1 MVAVSV
7 DPRIEVGLARLCFAV
22 GQLGLAVVV
31 APRGRLVVGA
41 AVDGLA
47 LGEAVLQQF
56 ALVAAVLVR
65 CEVGVGVALVHCELV
80 AVEVVHALNVL
91 DQWHT
96 VVAQWSVFQYVVV
109 VVAEV
114 VALHLDLAAVV
125 VAEVVALP
133 LDLAAV
139 VVAEV
144 VALPLDLAVV
154 VVAEVVALSPDLAA
168 VVVAVLVDIVVL
180 VAGVVGWH
188 TRYILVPLVVGLGG
202 VAVRVHRY
210 ESPSQTAKMPR

>member
-41 AVDGLA
+41 AVGVLA
-47 LGEAVLQQF
+47 LGEAVLQHF

-91 DQWHT
+91 DQWHA

-114 VALHLDLAAVV
+114 VAL
-125 VAEVVALP
+125 P

-139 VVAEV
+139 VVAV
-144 VALPLDLAVV
+144 L
-154 VVAEVVALSPDLAA
+154 VALSPDLAV

-202 VAVRVHRY
+202 VAVWLHRY